1 MAPFSQ
7 NLLDNLR
14 VQKLGQIL
22 PDESESLSC
31 PSGFG
36 HCVGYAVALGRQLNM
51 PERWEHLEQL
61 LIRRKSD
68 LISRARHA
76 IGFSLA
82 DGGRREVFGGVLFIQ
97 LPDSH

>member
-36 HCVGYAVALGRQLNM
+36 HCVGYAVALGRQLNT
-51 PERWEHLEQL
+51 PERWRHLEQL
-61 LIRRKSD
+61 LILRESD
-68 LISRARHA
+68 LILRVRHA
-76 IGFSLA
+76 IGFGLA
-82 DGGRREVFGGVLFIQ
+82 DGGRRDFGGVLFIQ